1 MCSGCELERRLFGRL
16 LQLVAVEVAGA
27 NEHEREHVTRK
38 CDGGCDE
45 QGQGRTCIGPA
56 PPPLLRYLLSGNVA
70 PFADRALFALAPIG
84 LLAAMPLALT
94 TH

>member
-1 MCSGCELERRLFGRL
+1 MCSGCECERRLFGRL

-27 NEHEREHVTRK
+27 NEHEREHGTRK

-45 QGQGRTCIGPA
+45 QGPDVHRSG

-70 PFADRALFALAPIG
+70 PFADRALFALAPSG